1 MIGGASQSRERME
14 NRMMNCLCGGNK
26 LEVLCDVCDVR
37 NNVYIQENKHVP
49 LQQTLEEQRKKR
61 KRCGRH

>member
-14 NRMMNCLCGGNK
+14 NRMNCLCGGNK
-26 LEVLCDVCDVR
+26 LEVLRDVCDVR
-37 NNVYIQENKHVP
+37 NNVCIQENRHVP
-49 LQQTLEEQRKKR
+49 LQQTLGEQRKKR